1 MKYTCDCQNQSH
13 VYFFYDTLISMYLYD
28 KNRITYFAET
38 DRRNKRVPFGIK
50 AEDRTR
56 HMYIIGKTGMGKST
70 CIENMVV
77 QDIRDGGGF
86 AFIDPHGKSAA
97 LLLDYIPPERIKDV
111 VYFAPF
117 DSENPISFN
126 VMEDV
131 GADKR
136 HLIANGLMSA
146 FKKIFGAESFSD
158 RMQYIL
164 MNTLLALLEYP
175 DSTLLGVNRMLTD
188 KVYRKKVV
196 DNVKDPSVKAY
207 WVEEF
212 AKYTEKFAAEATPA
226 VQNKLGQFTSNPLI
240 RNIIGQPHSSFDLR
254 KMMDERKILIVNL
267 SKGQLG
273 EGNAN
278 LLGGMI
284 ITKIYLAAMSR
295 ADLTEE
301 ELKKL
306 PNFYMYVD
314 EFQSFANE
322 SFADI
327 LSEARKYKL
336 ALTVAHQY
344 IKQMDEKV
352 ADAVFGNV
360 GTQIMFRV
368 GAPDAE
374 ELEKEYAPVFT
385 AEDMVSLG
393 FTQIYLKLMIDGV
406 ASHPFSAVTLGPIA
420 PPAKSL
426 REEVI
431 KSSRELYGHPR
442 EKVEKEIAE
451 WFAAGLPAQVTGGTV
466 PSTSPSRTD
475 YPPRAPY
482 QSAQGEVKVSSTPT
496 NRPSTQTPRS
506 PLVVRDSNVVFEKP
520 LRDVELQQKR
530 VEPRQNFSEKKF
542 DDQARPKKEES
553 IRSPKLEKPFAQA
566 FKDLVIPKEPEV
578 PPQQKETPQTVS
590 LSSLAQ
596 SRPLGNNS
604 PSAKSKGPTIEGMSS
619 LKAALAGVMKEEKK
633 PAPSIQPQK
642 PPQVTPSSSR
652 PAPIP
657 PPQTQ
662 RPQEIKVEQKEKP
675 AESVRE
681 RDLNQQRRPQEN
693 RIPPVEPNQPPKP
706 REVPEDVLT
715 AILRGDD

>member
-1 MKYTCDCQNQSH
+1 MSTGLQGEVPTVLINSVIQVQKNRAWCAIFCLCR
-13 VYFFYDTLISMYLYD
+13 DTIELMYLYD

-38 DRRNKRVPFGIK
+38 DRRNKRIPFGIK

-70 CIENMVV
+70 LIENMVV
-77 QDIRDGGGF
+77 QDIRNGEGF

-97 LLLDYIPPERIKDV
+97 LILDYIPPDRVKDV

-117 DSENPISFN
+117 DTDNPISFN

-136 HLIANGLMSA
+136 HLIANGLLSA
-146 FKKIFGAESFSD
+146 FKKIWGPETFSA
-158 RMQYIL
+158 RMEYIL
-164 MNTLLALLEYP
+164 MNSLLALLEYP
-175 DSTLLGVNRMLTD
+175 ESTLLGVSRLLTD
-188 KVYRKKVV
+188 KAYRKKVV

-212 AKYTEKFAAEATPA
+212 AKYSENYAKEAVPGI
-226 VQNKLGQFTSNPLI
+226 QNKLGQFTSNPLI

-273 EGNAN
+273 EGNAA

-295 ADLTEE
+295 ADLTEG
-301 ELKKL
+301 ELKRL

-314 EFQSFANE
+314 EFQNFANE

-344 IKQMDEKV
+344 VKQMDEKV

-374 ELEKEYAPVFT
+374 VLEKEYAPVFT
-385 AEDMVSLG
+385 AEDMVGLG
-393 FTQIYLKLMIDGV
+393 KYQLYLKLMIDGV
-406 ASHPFSAVTLGPIA
+406 ASHPFSAVSLGPIA

-431 KSSRELYGHPR
+431 TNSRTQYGHPR
-442 EKVEKEIAE
+442 TEVEKGIAD
-451 WFAAGLPAQVTGGTV
+451 WFAAGTETAPEKPTQEKSLPLSITGGVQAGKPEISGTTFGTRPRDPQPTPV
-466 PSTSPSRTD
+466 VAPVRIPEPRREETTHSPE
-475 YPPRAPY
+475 PRRE
-482 QSAQGEVKVSSTPT
+482 EV
-496 NRPSTQTPRS
+496 RPSSRREEGTHKI
-506 PLVVRDSNVVFEKP
+506 E
-520 LRDVELQQKR
+520 
-530 VEPRQNFSEKKF
+530 
-542 DDQARPKKEES
+542 RPFAKAFQE
-553 IRSPKLEKPFAQA
+553 LEKVAT
-566 FKDLVIPKEPEV
+566 PEKL
-578 PPQQKETPQTVS
+578 P
-590 LSSLAQ
+590 LAALAQ
-596 SRPLGNNS
+596 TRPERGVTQLV
-604 PSAKSKGPTIEGMSS
+604 KSKGPSEGNLNT
-619 LKAALAGVMKEEKK
+619 LKSALAGVLKEHEEKK
-633 PAPSIQPQK
+633 ETPRPEPVPQLKAPEPERKPTPTPK
-642 PPQVTPSSSR
+642 PP
-652 PAPIP
+652 
-657 PPQTQ
+657 
-662 RPQEIKVEQKEKP
+662 
-675 AESVRE
+675 
-681 RDLNQQRRPQEN
+681 
-693 RIPPVEPNQPPKP
+693 EPEYPTGPK
-706 REVPEDVLT
+706 EVPEDVLT
-715 AILRGDD
+715 AILRGED

>member
-1 MKYTCDCQNQSH
+1 
-13 VYFFYDTLISMYLYD
+13 MYLYD

-77 QDIRDGGGF
+77 QDIRNGEGF

-97 LLLDYIPPERIKDV
+97 LLLDYIPPERVKDV

-117 DSENPISFN
+117 DVDNPISFN

-131 GADKR
+131 GPDKR

-146 FKKIFGAESFSD
+146 FKKIWGPETFSA
-158 RMQYIL
+158 RMEYIL
-164 MNTLLALLEYP
+164 MNALLALLEYP
-175 DSTLLGVNRMLTD
+175 DSTLLGVSRMLTD
-188 KVYRKKVV
+188 KAYRKKIV
-196 DNVKDPSVKAY
+196 DNVKDPSVRAY
-207 WVEEF
+207 WVDEF
-212 AKYTEKFAAEATPA
+212 AKYSENYAKEAVPGI
-226 VQNKLGQFTSNPLI
+226 QNKLGQFTSNPLI
-240 RNIIGQPHSSFDLR
+240 RNIIGQPKSSFDLR

-273 EGNAN
+273 EGNAA

-295 ADLTEE
+295 ADLTEGD
-301 ELKKL
+301 LKRL

-374 ELEKEYAPVFT
+374 VLEKEYAPVFT

-393 FTQIYLKLMIDGV
+393 AYQMYLKLMIDGV
-406 ASHPFSAVTLGPIA
+406 ASHPFSAVSMPPI
-420 PPAKSL
+420 PLPAKSL

-431 KSSRELYGHPR
+431 NSSRELYGHPR
-442 EKVEKEIAE
+442 VEVEKNIADWYGVEGGVEPEPPRERPVTRVEI
-451 WFAAGLPAQVTGGTV
+451 T
-466 PSTSPSRTD
+466 
-475 YPPRAPY
+475 PRAPV
-482 QSAQGEVKVSSTPT
+482 VKRDT
-496 NRPSTQTPRS
+496 NTTLDKSRQNFPSENSGGQTPRT
-506 PLVVRDSNVVFEKP
+506 PKFEKP
-520 LRDVELQQKR
+520 
-530 VEPRQNFSEKKF
+530 FEK
-542 DDQARPKKEES
+542 
-553 IRSPKLEKPFAQA
+553 A
-566 FKDLVIPKEPEV
+566 FKDIQKSEPKSPTEIA
-578 PPQQKETPQTVS
+578 QKNFDSQNQVGQARKSFSDKNFDGQAS
-590 LSSLAQ
+590 LSTLTKGHFMQKGAIQ
-596 SRPLGNNS
+596 PVR
-604 PSAKSKGPTIEGMSS
+604 SKGPTKESLGG
-619 LKAALAGVMKEEKK
+619 LKAALAGILEEG
-633 PAPSIQPQK
+633 
-642 PPQVTPSSSR
+642 V
-652 PAPIP
+652 
-657 PPQTQ
+657 
-662 RPQEIKVEQKEKP
+662 EKP
-675 AESVRE
+675 KV
-681 RDLNQQRRPQEN
+681 
-693 RIPPVEPNQPPKP
+693 PPVVAQKQPEERPREEQPPKP

>member
-1 MKYTCDCQNQSH
+1 
-13 VYFFYDTLISMYLYD
+13 MYLYD

-50 AEDRTR
+50 ADDRTR

-70 CIENMVV
+70 LIENLVV
-77 QDIRDGGGF
+77 QDIKNGEGL

-97 LLLDYIPPERIKDV
+97 MLLDYIPEERLKDV

-117 DSENPISFN
+117 DTDNPISFN

-131 GADKR
+131 GPDKR

-146 FKKIFGAESFSD
+146 FKKIWGPDTWSD

-164 MNTLLALLEYP
+164 ANTLLALLEYP
-175 DSTLLGVNRMLTD
+175 DSTLLGVIRMLTD
-188 KVYRKKVV
+188 KAYRKKVV

-207 WVEEF
+207 WVDEF
-212 AKYTEKFAAEATPA
+212 AKYSEKYAQEATPA
-226 VQNKLGQFTSNPLI
+226 IQNKLGQFTSNPLI

-295 ADLTEE
+295 ADLNEV
-301 ELKKL
+301 ELKRL

-374 ELEKEYAPVFT
+374 VLEKEYAPVFT

-420 PPAKSL
+420 PPEKSL

-431 KSSRELYGHPR
+431 ASSRVLYGHPR
-442 EKVEKEIAE
+442 AQVEKNIADWYATGNE
-451 WFAAGLPAQVTGGTV
+451 TAHDAPDTRRVIADDRRTAPRVEALP
-466 PSTSPSRTD
+466 R
-475 YPPRAPY
+475 
-482 QSAQGEVKVSSTPT
+482 VSSTQ
-496 NRPSTQTPRS
+496 STPLATPRPNPS
-506 PLVVRDSNVVFEKP
+506 PAKTPFTPRESSPVSERRENSPERRADSRPHFAA
-520 LRDVELQQKR
+520 
-530 VEPRQNFSEKKF
+530 SEKDDRRAPQTEKF
-542 DDQARPKKEES
+542 
-553 IRSPKLEKPFAQA
+553 EKPFAQA
-566 FKDLVIPKEPEV
+566 FRGIQGGEVKPVVQGESPKMPIQARTEPRA
-578 PPQQKETPQTVS
+578 PF
-590 LSSLAQ
+590 
-596 SRPLGNNS
+596 S
-604 PSAKSKGPTIEGMSS
+604 PIKSKGPTEESLSG
-619 LKAALAGVMKEEKK
+619 LKAALAGVLTDLPATASSNSSGADSRWQAGEKK
-633 PAPSIQPQK
+633 
-642 PPQVTPSSSR
+642 TP
-652 PAPIP
+652 
-657 PPQTQ
+657 
-662 RPQEIKVEQKEKP
+662 
-675 AESVRE
+675 
-681 RDLNQQRRPQEN
+681 
-693 RIPPVEPNQPPKP
+693 
-706 REVPEDVLT
+706 
-715 AILRGDD
+715 

>member
-1 MKYTCDCQNQSH
+1 MKTQERLAKPIAPVFLFCPRLMI
-13 VYFFYDTLISMYLYD
+13 YFVESIIHYKLVTTNYPMYLYD

-38 DRRNKRVPFGIK
+38 DRRNKRIPFGIK

-77 QDIRDGGGF
+77 QDIKNGEGF

-97 LLLDYIPPERIKDV
+97 LLLDYIPPERVKDV

-117 DSENPISFN
+117 DMDNPISFN

-131 GADKR
+131 GPDKR
-136 HLIANGLMSA
+136 HLVANGLMSA
-146 FKKIFGAESFSD
+146 FKKIWGPETWSA
-158 RMQYIL
+158 RMEYIL
-164 MNTLLALLEYP
+164 MNALLALLEYP

-196 DNVKDPSVKAY
+196 DNVKDPSVKTY
-207 WVEEF
+207 WTDEF
-212 AKYTEKFAAEATPA
+212 AKYSEAYAKDATPA
-226 VQNKLGQFTSNPLI
+226 IQNKLGQFTSNPLI

-295 ADLTEE
+295 ADLTEG

-336 ALTVAHQY
+336 ALVVAHQY

-420 PPAKSL
+420 APAKSL

-431 KSSRELYGHPR
+431 TSSRTLYGHPR
-442 EKVEKEIAE
+442 EKVEKDIAE
-451 WFAAGLPAQVTGGTV
+451 WYGAGLPAA
-466 PSTSPSRTD
+466 TSAQAGNEQAQAPERSA
-475 YPPRAPY
+475 PRADFQP
-482 QSAQGEVKVSSTPT
+482 QKEASVERAPVVK
-496 NRPSTQTPRS
+496 
-506 PLVVRDSNVVFEKP
+506 RDSNAVFERSSRP
-520 LRDVELQQKR
+520 ER
-530 VEPRQNFSEKKF
+530 P
-542 DDQARPKKEES
+542 QARREETP
-553 IRSPKLEKPFAQA
+553 RTEKLEKPFAQA
-566 FKDLVIPKEPEV
+566 FKNIPKPDIRENPLVQKGASNTV
-578 PPQQKETPQTVS
+578 P
-590 LSSLAQ
+590 LSALANGA
-596 SRPLGNNS
+596 L
-604 PSAKSKGPTIEGMSS
+604 KSKGPSAGNLGS
-619 LKAALAGVMKEEKK
+619 LKDALAGVLETEKK
-633 PAPSIQPQK
+633 PAVPTAPQARLPAPGVARQAGLQPVSAPK
-642 PPQVTPSSSR
+642 AVPPQV
-652 PAPIP
+652 PANQLI
-657 PPQTQ
+657 
-662 RPQEIKVEQKEKP
+662 RGLAV
-675 AESVRE
+675 
-681 RDLNQQRRPQEN
+681 DLND
-693 RIPPVEPNQPPKP
+693 PPKP

>member
-1 MKYTCDCQNQSH
+1 
-13 VYFFYDTLISMYLYD
+13 MYLYD

-77 QDIRDGGGF
+77 QDIKNGEGI

-97 LLLDYIPPERIKDV
+97 LLLDYIPPERLKDV

-117 DSENPISFN
+117 DTDNPISFN

-131 GADKR
+131 GPDKR

-146 FKKIFGAESFSD
+146 FKKIWGPETFSS
-158 RMQYIL
+158 RMEYIM
-164 MNTLLALLEYP
+164 MNALLALLEYP
-175 DSTLLGVNRMLTD
+175 ESTLLGVSRMLTD
-188 KVYRKKVV
+188 KAYRKKIV

-207 WVEEF
+207 WVDEF
-212 AKYTEKFAAEATPA
+212 AKYSENYAKEAVPGI
-226 VQNKLGQFTSNPLI
+226 QNKLGQFTSNPLI
-240 RNIIGQPHSSFDLR
+240 RNIIGQPKSSFDLR

-273 EGNAN
+273 EGNAA

-295 ADLTEE
+295 ADLTEG
-301 ELKKL
+301 ELKRL

-336 ALTVAHQY
+336 ALTIAHQY

-374 ELEKEYAPVFT
+374 VLEKEYAPVFT

-393 FTQIYLKLMIDGV
+393 KYQMYLKLMIDGV
-406 ASHPFSAVTLGPIA
+406 ASHPFSSVTLGPIA
-420 PPAKSL
+420 PPKKSL

-431 KSSRELYGHPR
+431 KFSRELYGHTR
-442 EKVEKEIAE
+442 AEVEKSITE
-451 WFAAGLPAQVTGGTV
+451 WYGTGMEAPA
-466 PSTSPSRTD
+466 PEPARER
-475 YPPRAPY
+475 PAPRA
-482 QSAQGEVKVSSTPT
+482 E
-496 NRPSTQTPRS
+496 STQRAP
-506 PLVVRDSNVVFEKP
+506 VVQRDSSAMFERPARKENSKP
-520 LRDVELQQKR
+520 
-530 VEPRQNFSEKKF
+530 PEKF
-542 DDQARPKKEES
+542 
-553 IRSPKLEKPFAQA
+553 EKPFAQA
-566 FKDLVIPKEPEV
+566 FKDFQKPAPQEPKPKEERM
-578 PPQQKETPQTVS
+578 S
-590 LSSLAQ
+590 LSTLTQ
-596 SRPLGNNS
+596 SRHSQKGAIP
-604 PSAKSKGPTIEGMSS
+604 PVRSKGPSKESLGG
-619 LKAALAGVMKEEKK
+619 LKAALAGILDSEIEKPTATPKAPPVAQEQSSLRPRVFAQGVK
-633 PAPSIQPQK
+633 PAGSE
-642 PPQVTPSSSR
+642 SADSR
-652 PAPIP
+652 
-657 PPQTQ
+657 
-662 RPQEIKVEQKEKP
+662 
-675 AESVRE
+675 RE
-681 RDLNQQRRPQEN
+681 E
-693 RIPPVEPNQPPKP
+693 QPPKP

>member
-1 MKYTCDCQNQSH
+1 
-13 VYFFYDTLISMYLYD
+13 MYLYD

-50 AEDRTR
+50 ADDRTR

-70 CIENMVV
+70 LIENMVV
-77 QDIRDGGGF
+77 QDIKNGEGF
-86 AFIDPHGKSAA
+86 AFMDPHGKSAA
-97 LLLDYIPPERIKDV
+97 LILDYIPPERVKDV

-117 DSENPISFN
+117 DVDTPISFN

-131 GADKR
+131 GPDKR
-136 HLIANGLMSA
+136 HLVANGLMSA
-146 FKKIFGAESFSD
+146 FKKIWGPDTWSA
-158 RMQYIL
+158 RMEYIL

-175 DSTLLGVNRMLTD
+175 ESTLLGVSRMLTD

-207 WVEEF
+207 WVDEF
-212 AKYTEKFAAEATPA
+212 AKYSENYAKEAVPGI
-226 VQNKLGQFTSNPLI
+226 QNKLGQFTSNPLI
-240 RNIIGQPHSSFDLR
+240 RNIIGQPHSSFNLR
-254 KMMDERKILIVNL
+254 EMMDERKILIVNL

-295 ADLTEE
+295 ADLTEG

-336 ALTVAHQY
+336 ALVVAHQY

-374 ELEKEYAPVFT
+374 VLEKEYAPVFT

-406 ASHPFSAVTLGPIA
+406 ASHPFSAVTMPPIL

-426 REEVI
+426 REEVLT
-431 KSSRELYGHPR
+431 SSRALYGHPR
-442 EKVEKEIAE
+442 EEVEKAITDWYGSANETTSKSEMGSVPVGTNRI
-451 WFAAGLPAQVTGGTV
+451 LPNV
-466 PSTSPSRTD
+466 PRSETPRTD
-475 YPPRAPY
+475 MPPRAPV
-482 QSAQGEVKVSSTPT
+482 A
-496 NRPSTQTPRS
+496 R
-506 PLVVRDSNVVFEKP
+506 RDGNAMFE
-520 LRDVELQQKR
+520 R
-530 VEPRQNFSEKKF
+530 PRQNFSERSQGGV
-542 DDQARPKKEES
+542 QAVRM
-553 IRSPKLEKPFAQA
+553 EKPFAQA
-566 FKDLVIPKEPEV
+566 FKEVSKVNQKPELVPNREHASLSTLAQVRPRAGEVV
-578 PPQQKETPQTVS
+578 PPI
-590 LSSLAQ
+590 
-596 SRPLGNNS
+596 
-604 PSAKSKGPTIEGMSS
+604 KSKGPTPEGLSD
-619 LKAALAGVMKEEKK
+619 LKAALADVLGNASVQGGEKK
-633 PAPSIQPQK
+633 VVSEIQKKPEAQVMSKDTPPAP
-642 PPQVTPSSSR
+642 T
-652 PAPIP
+652 
-657 PPQTQ
+657 
-662 RPQEIKVEQKEKP
+662 
-675 AESVRE
+675 RE
-681 RDLNQQRRPQEN
+681 RDMKES
-693 RIPPVEPNQPPKP
+693 PKP
-706 REVPEDVLT
+706 QEVPEDVLT

>member
-1 MKYTCDCQNQSH
+1 
-13 VYFFYDTLISMYLYD
+13 MYLYD

-38 DRRNKRVPFGIK
+38 DRRNKRIPFGIK

-70 CIENMVV
+70 LIENMVV
-77 QDIRDGGGF
+77 QDIRNGEGF

-97 LLLDYIPPERIKDV
+97 LILDYIPPDRVKDV

-117 DSENPISFN
+117 DTDNPISFN

-136 HLIANGLMSA
+136 HLIANGLLSA
-146 FKKIFGAESFSD
+146 FKKIWGPETFSA
-158 RMQYIL
+158 RMEYIL
-164 MNTLLALLEYP
+164 MNSLLALLEYP
-175 DSTLLGVNRMLTD
+175 ESTLLGVSRLLTD
-188 KVYRKKVV
+188 KAYRKKVV

-212 AKYTEKFAAEATPA
+212 AKYSENYAKEAVPGI
-226 VQNKLGQFTSNPLI
+226 QNKLGQFTSNPLI

-295 ADLTEE
+295 ADLTES
-301 ELKKL
+301 ELKRL

-336 ALTVAHQY
+336 ALVVAHQY

-374 ELEKEYAPVFT
+374 VLEKEYAPVFT
-385 AEDMVSLG
+385 AEDMVALG

-426 REEVI
+426 RDEVME
-431 KSSRELYGHPR
+431 SSRTLYGHPR
-442 EKVEKEIAE
+442 AEVEKNIAD
-451 WFAAGLPAQVTGGTV
+451 WFASGTEAAPEKPTQEKSV
-466 PSTSPSRTD
+466 PSASAGAAQPGKPESQGSTFGTR
-475 YPPRAPY
+475 PRDPQPTPVAAPARISEPRREEAMR
-482 QSAQGEVKVSSTPT
+482 QSEPRRDEGTHKKIEKPFAKAFQELEKTATPEKI
-496 NRPSTQTPRS
+496 PLAALTQTRPERGVTP
-506 PLVVRDSNVVFEKP
+506 PLKGKGPSESNLNSLKSALAGVLKEH
-520 LRDVELQQKR
+520 EEKR
-530 VEPRQNFSEKKF
+530 VEP
-542 DDQARPKKEES
+542 
-553 IRSPKLEKPFAQA
+553 AQ
-566 FKDLVIPKEPEV
+566 PKEVPIQRAPE
-578 PPQQKETPQTVS
+578 PPREPTPT
-590 LSSLAQ
+590 
-596 SRPLGNNS
+596 
-604 PSAKSKGPTIEGMSS
+604 
-619 LKAALAGVMKEEKK
+619 
-633 PAPSIQPQK
+633 
-642 PPQVTPSSSR
+642 
-652 PAPIP
+652 
-657 PPQTQ
+657 
-662 RPQEIKVEQKEKP
+662 
-675 AESVRE
+675 
-681 RDLNQQRRPQEN
+681 
-693 RIPPVEPNQPPKP
+693 PKP
-706 REVPEDVLT
+706 SEPERPVGPKEVPEDVLT
-715 AILRGDD
+715 AILRGED

>member
-1 MKYTCDCQNQSH
+1 
-13 VYFFYDTLISMYLYD
+13 MYLYD

-38 DRRNKRVPFGIK
+38 DRRNKRIPFGIK

-77 QDIRDGGGF
+77 QDIKNGEGF

-97 LLLDYIPPERIKDV
+97 LLLDYIPEDRIKDV

-117 DSENPISFN
+117 DSDHPISFN

-131 GADKR
+131 GPDKR
-136 HLIANGLMSA
+136 HLVANGLLSA

-164 MNTLLALLEYP
+164 MNCLLALLEYP

-254 KMMDERKILIVNL
+254 TMMDERKILIVNL

-273 EGNAN
+273 EGNAA

-295 ADLTEE
+295 ADLTEG

-314 EFQSFANE
+314 EFQNFANE

-336 ALTVAHQY
+336 ALTIAHQY

-420 PPAKSL
+420 APAKSL
-426 REEVI
+426 RDEVI

-442 EKVEKEIAE
+442 EKVEKDIAE
-451 WFAAGLPAQVTGGTV
+451 WFSGGLPAA
-466 PSTSPSRTD
+466 TSVQAGNEQAQAPERIAPRTD
-475 YPPRAPY
+475 YVPKKETPAERAP
-482 QSAQGEVKVSSTPT
+482 
-496 NRPSTQTPRS
+496 
-506 PLVVRDSNVVFEKP
+506 LVRRYSNAMFE
-520 LRDVELQQKR
+520 R
-530 VEPRQNFSEKKF
+530 PRQNFAEKNLGG
-542 DDQARPKKEES
+542 QAERIEKPQPKREEISRPE
-553 IRSPKLEKPFAQA
+553 KLEKPFAQA
-566 FKDLVIPKEPEV
+566 FKDIPKIEARENYSAQKDTEKAV
-578 PPQQKETPQTVS
+578 P
-590 LSSLAQ
+590 LSTLAQ
-596 SRPLGNNS
+596 SRPENGGFV
-604 PSAKSKGPTIEGMSS
+604 PVKSKGPSVGNLGS
-619 LKAALAGVMKEEKK
+619 LKDALAGVIGTEKK
-633 PAPSIQPQK
+633 PVASVIPR
-642 PPQVTPSSSR
+642 PPQARTQSAH
-652 PAPIP
+652 APKTA
-657 PPQTQ
+657 PQASEGN
-662 RPQEIKVEQKEKP
+662 RAEAPRAPEQK
-675 AESVRE
+675 RE
-681 RDLNQQRRPQEN
+681 
-693 RIPPVEPNQPPKP
+693 EPKV

>member
-1 MKYTCDCQNQSH
+1 
-13 VYFFYDTLISMYLYD
+13 MYLYD

-50 AEDRTR
+50 ADDRTR

-70 CIENMVV
+70 LIENLVA
-77 QDIRDGGGF
+77 QDIKNGEGF

-97 LLLDYIPPERIKDV
+97 LLLDYIPPERVKDV

-117 DSENPISFN
+117 DIDNPISFN

-136 HLIANGLMSA
+136 HLIANGLLSA
-146 FKKIFGAESFSD
+146 FKKIWGPETFSA
-158 RMQYIL
+158 RMEYIL
-164 MNTLLALLEYP
+164 MNALLALLEYP

-188 KVYRKKVV
+188 KAYRKKVV

-207 WVEEF
+207 WVDEF

-226 VQNKLGQFTSNPLI
+226 IQNKLGQFTSNPLI

-254 KMMDERKILIVNL
+254 RMMDERKILIVNL

-273 EGNAN
+273 EGNAA

-301 ELKKL
+301 ELKRL

-374 ELEKEYAPVFT
+374 VLEKEYAPVFT

-393 FTQIYLKLMIDGV
+393 KYQLYLKLMIDGV
-406 ASHPFSAVTLGPIA
+406 ASHPFSAVTLPPIA

-426 REEVI
+426 REQVI

-442 EKVEKEIAE
+442 AEVEKSIAD
-451 WFAAGLPAQVTGGTV
+451 WFTEGTTPPTPKPSTASPESAGEGAAG
-466 PSTSPSRTD
+466 SRTE
-475 YPPRAPY
+475 YPPRTAYKAPTSSPQGAASSQKAPY
-482 QSAQGEVKVSSTPT
+482 QAAPSSTKT
-496 NRPSTQTPRS
+496 
-506 PLVVRDSNVVFEKP
+506 VSNGAA
-520 LRDVELQQKR
+520 
-530 VEPRQNFSEKKF
+530 
-542 DDQARPKKEES
+542 QARPAVFDRGAYEEKTRQPQRVDQYS
-553 IRSPKLEKPFAQA
+553 EGTGDRTRIAPAPTPSREQPRAPKLEKPFANA
-566 FKDLVIPKEPEV
+566 FKGIVIPEPIKKEEP
-578 PPQQKETPQTVS
+578 KAIS
-590 LSSLAQ
+590 LSELTQNRPANGGVSPKNKTAPAQ
-596 SRPLGNNS
+596 GLS
-604 PSAKSKGPTIEGMSS
+604 E
-619 LKAALAGVMKEEKK
+619 LKAALASV
-633 PAPSIQPQK
+633 I
-642 PPQVTPSSSR
+642 
-652 PAPIP
+652 
-657 PPQTQ
+657 
-662 RPQEIKVEQKEKP
+662 KEKP
-675 AESVRE
+675 FQGENEKGTTSFNKQQSVPAAPHVSDQKTAPSQQQPSRQDEQRGGEASSAGAVRE
-681 RDLNQQRRPQEN
+681 RDLNKKSNEHQNSHEQIAKDQ
-693 RIPPVEPNQPPKP
+693 P

>member
-1 MKYTCDCQNQSH
+1 VTTNYP
-13 VYFFYDTLISMYLYD
+13 MYLYD

-70 CIENMVV
+70 LIENMAV
-77 QDIRDGGGF
+77 QDIKNGEGF

-97 LLLDYIPPERIKDV
+97 LLLDYIPPERLKDV

-117 DSENPISFN
+117 DTDNPISFN

-131 GADKR
+131 GPDKR
-136 HLIANGLMSA
+136 HLVANGLLSA
-146 FKKIFGAESFSD
+146 FKKIWGPETFSA
-158 RMQYIL
+158 RMEYIL
-164 MNTLLALLEYP
+164 MNALLALLEYP
-175 DSTLLGVNRMLTD
+175 ESTLLGVSRMLTD
-188 KVYRKKVV
+188 KAYRKKIV

-207 WVEEF
+207 WVDEF
-212 AKYTEKFAAEATPA
+212 AKYSENYAKEAVPGI
-226 VQNKLGQFTSNPLI
+226 QNKLGQFTSNPLI
-240 RNIIGQPHSSFDLR
+240 RNIIGQPKSSFDLR

-273 EGNAN
+273 EGNAA

-295 ADLTEE
+295 ADLTEG

-336 ALTVAHQY
+336 ALTIAHQY

-352 ADAVFGNV
+352 SDAVFGNV

-374 ELEKEYAPVFT
+374 VLEKEYAPVFT

-393 FTQIYLKLMIDGV
+393 KYQMYLKLMIDGV
-406 ASHPFSAVTLGPIA
+406 ASHPFSSVTLGPIA
-420 PPAKSL
+420 PPKKSL

-431 KSSRELYGHPR
+431 KFSRELYGHPR
-442 EKVEKEIAE
+442 ADVEKNITE
-451 WFAAGLPAQVTGGTV
+451 WYGTGMEAPSPEPVRERPAQRAETA
-466 PSTSPSRTD
+466 
-475 YPPRAPY
+475 PRAP
-482 QSAQGEVKVSSTPT
+482 
-496 NRPSTQTPRS
+496 
-506 PLVVRDSNVVFEKP
+506 VVHRDSNTMLDKTA
-520 LRDVELQQKR
+520 RTA
-530 VEPRQNFSEKKF
+530 KF
-542 DDQARPKKEES
+542 
-553 IRSPKLEKPFAQA
+553 EKPFAEA
-566 FKDLVIPKEPEV
+566 FKSSQKIEPKMTQEMA
-578 PPQQKETPQTVS
+578 S
-590 LSSLAQ
+590 LSTLTQGRYSQKGAIPPV
-596 SRPLGNNS
+596 R
-604 PSAKSKGPTIEGMSS
+604 SKGPTKESLGG
-619 LKAALAGVMKEEKK
+619 LKAALAGILD
-633 PAPSIQPQK
+633 S
-642 PPQVTPSSSR
+642 
-652 PAPIP
+652 
-657 PPQTQ
+657 
-662 RPQEIKVEQKEKP
+662 EIEKP
-675 AESVRE
+675 IAPPKATTVTQKQPEHRRE
-681 RDLNQQRRPQEN
+681 E
-693 RIPPVEPNQPPKP
+693 QPPKP

>member
-1 MKYTCDCQNQSH
+1 
-13 VYFFYDTLISMYLYD
+13 MYLYD

-50 AEDRTR
+50 ADDRTR

-70 CIENMVV
+70 LIENMVV
-77 QDIRDGGGF
+77 QDIQNGEGF

-97 LLLDYIPPERIKDV
+97 LLLDYIPEERLKDV

-117 DSENPISFN
+117 DVENPISFN

-131 GADKR
+131 GPDKR
-136 HLIANGLMSA
+136 HLVANGLMSA
-146 FKKIFGAESFSD
+146 FKKIWGPETWSA
-158 RMQYIL
+158 RMEYIL
-164 MNTLLALLEYP
+164 MNALLALLEYP
-175 DSTLLGVNRMLTD
+175 ESTLLGISRMLTD
-188 KVYRKKVV
+188 KDYRKKVV

-207 WVEEF
+207 WIDEF
-212 AKYTEKFAAEATPA
+212 AKYSENYAKEAVPGI
-226 VQNKLGQFTSNPLI
+226 QNKLGQFTSNPLI
-240 RNIIGQPHSSFDLR
+240 RNIIGQPKSSFDLR

-295 ADLTEE
+295 ADLTES

-306 PNFYMYVD
+306 PNYYMYVD

-336 ALTVAHQY
+336 ALVVAHQY

-374 ELEKEYAPVFT
+374 VLEKEYAPVFL

-420 PPAKSL
+420 PPKKSL
-426 REEVI
+426 REEVLRL
-431 KSSRELYGHPR
+431 SREHYGQPR
-442 EKVEKEIAE
+442 EGVEKKIAE
-451 WFAAGLPAQVTGGTV
+451 WYASASALPPKPASTMGTTREGSIAPKAEEPSFGTRPRASDVPVRDNTASTRSSQAAKYPNSSTV
-466 PSTSPSRTD
+466 VKNDSNAMFSRPTRSTVEQQSKREAHRPSR
-475 YPPRAPY
+475 
-482 QSAQGEVKVSSTPT
+482 
-496 NRPSTQTPRS
+496 
-506 PLVVRDSNVVFEKP
+506 
-520 LRDVELQQKR
+520 
-530 VEPRQNFSEKKF
+530 
-542 DDQARPKKEES
+542 
-553 IRSPKLEKPFAQA
+553 LEKPFADA
-566 FKDLVIPKEPEV
+566 FKDVVVPGGIMNLGAHIEPAQSEVSRPRPISLASIPPKKDVRGPV
-578 PPQQKETPQTVS
+578 PPAR
-590 LSSLAQ
+590 L
-596 SRPLGNNS
+596 
-604 PSAKSKGPTIEGMSS
+604 KGPTQEGLNG
-619 LKAALAGVMKEEKK
+619 LKAALAGVLGTTPKQEPQKLSV
-633 PAPSIQPQK
+633 PTQPQITS
-642 PPQVTPSSSR
+642 Q
-652 PAPIP
+652 
-657 PPQTQ
+657 PQT
-662 RPQEIKVEQKEKP
+662 PP
-675 AESVRE
+675 AQPIAPVSSLSTPVRE
-681 RDLNQQRRPQEN
+681 RDIQ
-693 RIPPVEPNQPPKP
+693 VPPKTK
-706 REVPEDVLT
+706 EVPEDVLT

>member
-1 MKYTCDCQNQSH
+1 
-13 VYFFYDTLISMYLYD
+13 MYLYD

-50 AEDRTR
+50 ADDRTR

-77 QDIRDGGGF
+77 QDIKNGEGF

-97 LLLDYIPPERIKDV
+97 LLLDYIPPERLKDV

-117 DSENPISFN
+117 DTDNPISFN

-131 GADKR
+131 GPDKR

-146 FKKIFGAESFSD
+146 FKKIWGPETFSS
-158 RMQYIL
+158 RMEYIM
-164 MNTLLALLEYP
+164 MNALLALLEYP
-175 DSTLLGVNRMLTD
+175 ESTLLGVSRMLTD
-188 KVYRKKVV
+188 KAYRKKIV

-207 WVEEF
+207 WVDEF
-212 AKYTEKFAAEATPA
+212 AKYSENYAKDA
-226 VQNKLGQFTSNPLI
+226 VPGIQNKLGQFTSNPLI

-273 EGNAN
+273 EGNAS

-295 ADLTEE
+295 ADLTEG

-336 ALTVAHQY
+336 ALTIAHQY

-374 ELEKEYAPVFT
+374 VLEKEYAPVFT

-420 PPAKSL
+420 PQKKSL
-426 REEVI
+426 RDDVI

-442 EKVEKEIAE
+442 VEVEKNIAD
-451 WFAAGLPAQVTGGTV
+451 WYSAGNEPEPARE
-466 PSTSPSRTD
+466 RTTA
-475 YPPRAPY
+475 PKAETAPRAP
-482 QSAQGEVKVSSTPT
+482 
-496 NRPSTQTPRS
+496 
-506 PLVVRDSNVVFEKP
+506 VVQKDSNTVFE
-520 LRDVELQQKR
+520 R
-530 VEPRQNFSEKKF
+530 PRQNFSPHQNFKETKVGEEKNLGGQGERAERQPSEK
-542 DDQARPKKEES
+542 S
-553 IRSPKLEKPFAQA
+553 IKTEKPFAQA
-566 FKDLVIPKEPEV
+566 FKDLQKPIARITPEV
-578 PPQQKETPQTVS
+578 EQVS

-596 SRPLGNNS
+596 GRPLYKGAIPPVRSKS
-604 PSAKSKGPTIEGMSS
+604 PTKESLGG
-619 LKAALAGVMKEEKK
+619 LKAALAGILEGEV
-633 PAPSIQPQK
+633 
-642 PPQVTPSSSR
+642 
-652 PAPIP
+652 
-657 PPQTQ
+657 
-662 RPQEIKVEQKEKP
+662 EKP
-675 AESVRE
+675 ATMPKETPVAQKQPE
-681 RDLNQQRRPQEN
+681 QRRE
-693 RIPPVEPNQPPKP
+693 IPHEESSKTHQNFTSQNQGGQA

>member
-1 MKYTCDCQNQSH
+1 
-13 VYFFYDTLISMYLYD
+13 MYLYD

-50 AEDRTR
+50 ADDRTR

-70 CIENMVV
+70 LIENMVV
-77 QDIRDGGGF
+77 QDIKNGEGL

-97 LLLDYIPPERIKDV
+97 MLLDYIPPDRVKDV

-117 DSENPISFN
+117 DTDNPISFN

-131 GADKR
+131 GPDKR

-146 FKKIFGAESFSD
+146 FKKIWGPETWSD

-164 MNTLLALLEYP
+164 ANTLLALLEYP
-175 DSTLLGVNRMLTD
+175 DSTLLGVIRMLTD
-188 KVYRKKVV
+188 KAYRKKVV

-207 WVEEF
+207 WVDEF
-212 AKYTEKFAAEATPA
+212 AKYSEKYAQEATPA
-226 VQNKLGQFTSNPLI
+226 IQNKLGQFTSNPLI

-295 ADLTEE
+295 ADLTEG

-336 ALTVAHQY
+336 ALVVAHQY

-374 ELEKEYAPVFT
+374 VLEKEYAPVFT

-406 ASHPFSAVTLGPIA
+406 ASHPFSSVTLGPIA
-420 PPAKSL
+420 PPKKSL
-426 REEVI
+426 REDVI
-431 KSSRELYGHPR
+431 ASSRKIYGRPRAEVEKSIADWYGTASEPALEAPR
-442 EKVEKEIAE
+442 ERATIRTEN
-451 WFAAGLPAQVTGGTV
+451 V
-466 PSTSPSRTD
+466 PP
-475 YPPRAPY
+475 
-482 QSAQGEVKVSSTPT
+482 V
-496 NRPSTQTPRS
+496 
-506 PLVVRDSNVVFEKP
+506 PLIRRDSNAMLDRPARTEK
-520 LRDVELQQKR
+520 
-530 VEPRQNFSEKKF
+530 F
-542 DDQARPKKEES
+542 
-553 IRSPKLEKPFAQA
+553 EKPFAKA
-566 FKDLVIPKEPEV
+566 FNDNRN
-578 PPQQKETPQTVS
+578 TPQKTEQKPNTERAS
-590 LSSLAQ
+590 LSTLSKP
-596 SRPLGNNS
+596 RTGERVIS
-604 PSAKSKGPTIEGMSS
+604 PVKSKGPTTESLSG
-619 LKAALAGVMKEEKK
+619 LKAALADVLGGDLPATASSNTNGGDLRWQAGKKETTPEHK
-633 PAPSIQPQK
+633 AQPVVQK
-642 PPQVTPSSSR
+642 QP
-652 PAPIP
+652 
-657 PPQTQ
+657 
-662 RPQEIKVEQKEKP
+662 EQKRDESAKP
-675 AESVRE
+675 
-681 RDLNQQRRPQEN
+681 
-693 RIPPVEPNQPPKP
+693 K
-706 REVPEDVLT
+706 EVPEDVLT

>member
-1 MKYTCDCQNQSH
+1 
-13 VYFFYDTLISMYLYD
+13 MYLYD

-50 AEDRTR
+50 ADDRTR

-77 QDIRDGGGF
+77 QDIKNGEGI

-97 LLLDYIPPERIKDV
+97 LLLDYIPPDRIKDV

-117 DSENPISFN
+117 DSDNPISFN

-131 GADKR
+131 GPDKR
-136 HLIANGLMSA
+136 HLVANGLLSA

-164 MNTLLALLEYP
+164 MNCLLALLEYP

-240 RNIIGQPHSSFDLR
+240 RNIIGQSHSSFDLR

-273 EGNAN
+273 EGNAA

-295 ADLTEE
+295 ADLTEG
-301 ELKKL
+301 ELSKL

-314 EFQSFANE
+314 EFQNFANE

-336 ALTVAHQY
+336 ALTIAHQY

-426 REEVI
+426 RDEVI
-431 KSSRELYGHPR
+431 KSSRELYGR
-442 EKVEKEIAE
+442 TRADVEKNIAE
-451 WFAAGLPAQVTGGTV
+451 WFSAGLPTTTSAPTGNKDFSSET
-466 PSTSPSRTD
+466 PRANTAPRTD
-475 YPPRAPY
+475 SAPRLPY
-482 QSAQGEVKVSSTPT
+482 QSPQQTSSYPKATTSPRPTQESAGTLPYVK
-496 NRPSTQTPRS
+496 
-506 PLVVRDSNVVFEKP
+506 RDSNAVFERTDRP
-520 LRDVELQQKR
+520 ESSIQPSREYL
-530 VEPRQNFSEKKF
+530 PRT
-542 DDQARPKKEES
+542 
-553 IRSPKLEKPFAQA
+553 PKLEKPFAEA
-566 FKDLVIPKEPEV
+566 FKGVLTSPQAEEKIPPKPA
-578 PPQQKETPQTVS
+578 S
-590 LSSLAQ
+590 LSTLTQ
-596 SRPLGNNS
+596 MRPVGGII
-604 PSAKSKGPTIEGMSS
+604 PPKQSKGPTKEGLSG
-619 LKAALAGVMKEEKK
+619 LKAALAGAIKEGATQGTPAEQASRPQTRPLQTPPAPHSPLTPHLGGNEALSTKQEATLPKEE
-633 PAPSIQPQK
+633 
-642 PPQVTPSSSR
+642 
-652 PAPIP
+652 PI
-657 PPQTQ
+657 
-662 RPQEIKVEQKEKP
+662 REREKVE
-675 AESVRE
+675 
-681 RDLNQQRRPQEN
+681 
-693 RIPPVEPNQPPKP
+693 QPPKP

>member
-1 MKYTCDCQNQSH
+1 
-13 VYFFYDTLISMYLYD
+13 MYLYD

-70 CIENMVV
+70 LIENMVV
-77 QDIRDGGGF
+77 QDIRNGEGF
-86 AFIDPHGKSAA
+86 AFLDPHGKSAA
-97 LLLDYIPPERIKDV
+97 MILDYIPHERVKDV

-117 DSENPISFN
+117 DMDNPISFN

-131 GADKR
+131 GPDKR
-136 HLIANGLMSA
+136 HLVANGLMSA
-146 FKKIFGAESFSD
+146 FKKIWGPETWSA
-158 RMQYIL
+158 RMEYIL

-175 DSTLLGVNRMLTD
+175 ESTLLGVNRMLTD

-196 DNVKDPSVKAY
+196 DNIKDPSVKTY
-207 WVEEF
+207 WTDEF
-212 AKYTEKFAAEATPA
+212 AKYSEQYAKDATPA
-226 VQNKLGQFTSNPLI
+226 IQNKLGQFTSNPLI

-295 ADLTEE
+295 ADLNEG

-336 ALTVAHQY
+336 ALVVAHQY

-374 ELEKEYAPVFT
+374 VLEKEYAPVFT

-406 ASHPFSAVTLGPIA
+406 ASHPFSSVTLGPIA
-420 PPAKSL
+420 PPKKSL

-431 KSSRELYGHPR
+431 ASSRALYGHPR
-442 EKVEKEIAE
+442 AEVEKNIAE
-451 WFAAGLPAQVTGGTV
+451 WYGSGAEI
-466 PSTSPSRTD
+466 
-475 YPPRAPY
+475 PPRESAREYPAPRADI
-482 QSAQGEVKVSSTPT
+482 SP
-496 NRPSTQTPRS
+496 RPP
-506 PLVVRDSNVVFEKP
+506 VVRRDSNAMFE
-520 LRDVELQQKR
+520 R
-530 VEPRQNFSEKKF
+530 PRQNFSPRQNFTEIEAGKEKNSSG
-542 DDQARPKKEES
+542 QAAKPE
-553 IRSPKLEKPFAQA
+553 KLEKPFAQA
-566 FKDLVIPKEPEV
+566 FKTFPKPEQKQQPKPVPESASFSTLTQARPAARGVILP
-578 PPQQKETPQTVS
+578 T
-590 LSSLAQ
+590 
-596 SRPLGNNS
+596 
-604 PSAKSKGPTIEGMSS
+604 KSKGPTTAGLSG
-619 LKAALAGVMKEEKK
+619 LKAALAGVLEALPATASSNTSGADRRWQAWEKK
-633 PAPSIQPQK
+633 ESAAEPKVLP
-642 PPQVTPSSSR
+642 VTPKQQ
-652 PAPIP
+652 PL
-657 PPQTQ
+657 
-662 RPQEIKVEQKEKP
+662 
-675 AESVRE
+675 RE
-681 RDLNQQRRPQEN
+681 RDRETPTKL
-693 RIPPVEPNQPPKP
+693 K
-706 REVPEDVLT
+706 EVPEDVLT
-715 AILRGDD
+715 AILRGDE

>member
-1 MKYTCDCQNQSH
+1 
-13 VYFFYDTLISMYLYD
+13 MYLYD

-50 AEDRTR
+50 ADDRTR

-70 CIENMVV
+70 LIENMVV
-77 QDIRDGGGF
+77 QDIQNGEGF

-97 LLLDYIPPERIKDV
+97 LLLDYIPQERLKDV

-117 DSENPISFN
+117 DVENPISFN

-131 GADKR
+131 GPDKR
-136 HLIANGLMSA
+136 HLVANGLMSA
-146 FKKIFGAESFSD
+146 FKKIWGPETWSA
-158 RMQYIL
+158 RMEYIL
-164 MNTLLALLEYP
+164 MNALLALLEYP
-175 DSTLLGVNRMLTD
+175 ESTLLGISRMLTD
-188 KVYRKKVV
+188 KDYRKKVV

-207 WVEEF
+207 WIDEF
-212 AKYTEKFAAEATPA
+212 AKYSENYAKEAVPGI
-226 VQNKLGQFTSNPLI
+226 QNKLGQFTSNPLI
-240 RNIIGQPHSSFDLR
+240 RNIIGQPKSSFDLR

-295 ADLTEE
+295 ADLTEG

-306 PNFYMYVD
+306 PNYYMYVD

-336 ALTVAHQY
+336 ALVVAHQY

-374 ELEKEYAPVFT
+374 VLEKEYAPVFV

-406 ASHPFSAVTLGPIA
+406 ASHPFSAVTLGPIK
-420 PPAKSL
+420 PPEKSL
-426 REEVI
+426 REEVLRL
-431 KSSRELYGHPR
+431 SREGYGRPRTEVEKSIAAWYGSASAVPPPPPSSVETPR
-442 EKVEKEIAE
+442 EYSAPRPPHQESPV
-451 WFAAGLPAQVTGGTV
+451 GGET
-466 PSTSPSRTD
+466 
-475 YPPRAPY
+475 PRAPR
-482 QSAQGEVKVSSTPT
+482 AEA
-496 NRPSTQTPRS
+496 PR
-506 PLVVRDSNVVFEKP
+506 RDGNAMF
-520 LRDVELQQKR
+520 
-530 VEPRQNFSEKKF
+530 
-542 DDQARPKKEES
+542 ARPVRTERPQVKRDEVP
-553 IRSPKLEKPFAQA
+553 RAPKLEKPFASA
-566 FKDLVIPKEPEV
+566 FKDIISVAPEKKEPTE
-578 PPQQKETPQTVS
+578 S
-590 LSSLAQ
+590 IRLSDIPVKKDLRGAVAPV
-596 SRPLGNNS
+596 RG
-604 PSAKSKGPTIEGMSS
+604 KGPSNEGLSS
-619 LKAALAGVMKEEKK
+619 LKAALAGVLGENRGEEGKGEK
-633 PAPSIQPQK
+633 QPSGAKIEPQNAPSPLVA
-642 PPQVTPSSSR
+642 PQV
-652 PAPIP
+652 APQAP
-657 PPQTQ
+657 K
-662 RPQEIKVEQKEKP
+662 PQEQVATPQISNPTP
-675 AESVRE
+675 ASTSPLRE
-681 RDLNQQRRPQEN
+681 RDM
-693 RIPPVEPNQPPKP
+693 PVAPKP
-706 REVPEDVLT
+706 QEVPEDVLA